1 MLFRMRN
8 KEPHMQRSNPTQA
21 KVHRILLVEDN
32 LDQLHTLAML
42 LREMGH
48 TVDFAINGYVAYDVV
63 RRFRPDTVILDL
75 GLPGAS
81 GYEVA
86 GQIRKDPELAHIRL
100 VAFTGYGDP
109 QYTARALQAGIER
122 VYVKPVDPGTLR
134 ELFGD
139 TRDAF
144 VR

>member
-1 MLFRMRN
+1 
-8 KEPHMQRSNPTQA
+8 MQRSAQTQA
-21 KVHRILLVEDN
+21 KIHRILVVEDN
-32 LDQLHTLAML
+32 LDQMHTLALL

-86 GQIRKDPELAHIRL
+86 AQIKKDPELADIRL
-100 VAFTGYGDP
+100 IGFTGYGDP
-109 QYTARALQAGIER
+109 KYTERALQAGMES
-122 VYVKPVDPGTLR
+122 VHVKPVDPKVLQQ
-134 ELFGD
+134 LFGD
-139 TRDAF
+139 VQSAF